1 MAKSVSKSGFRIGSK
16 GFMMLIL
23 WILVSFLLGGIPF
36 SFWLGKLIKRDIRN
50 YGDGNPGAFNAWK
63 AGGWRLGV
71 PALLLDYLKGVI
83 PVNLAKFEFG
93 FTGWELV
100 LIALAPVFGHAFSP
114 FLRFRGGKAV
124 AVTFGT
130 WTGLTVWEGPT
141 VLGVMLGVFFFIQR
155 VDGWSVMFA
164 MFGLLAYLLARQANW
179 FIFAVWL
186 GNILI
191 LAWKHRH
198 DLKQKIGLR
207 PSAANLLRRGR

>member
-1 MAKSVSKSGFRIGSK
+1 
-16 GFMMLIL
+16 MMLIL
-23 WILVSFLLGGIPF
+23 WTLVSFLLGGIPF
-36 SFWLGKLIKRDIRN
+36 SFWLGRLIKKDIRN

-71 PALLLDYLKGVI
+71 PALLLDYLKGVA
-83 PVNLAKFEFG
+83 PVSLAEFEFG
-93 FTGWELV
+93 FAGWELV
-100 LIALAPVFGHAFSP
+100 LIAIAPVLGHAFSP

-124 AVTFGT
+124 AVTFGI
-130 WTGLTVWEGPT
+130 WTGLTAWEGPT
-141 VLGVMLGVFFFIQR
+141 VMGVLLGVFFFIQR

-164 MFGLLAYLLARQANW
+164 MFGLLAYLLARQVNW
-179 FIFAVWL
+179 FIFAIWF

-198 DLKQKIGLR
+198 DLKQRIGLR